1 MDAMQ
6 GLDIG
11 GNNNNNINPSI
22 AGHNHGPNNGS
33 VGGGVGAPNNVAP
46 NSPYGGMD
54 MDVGDIGA
62 GELLEV
68 MPSPPHDNS
77 QVAAWYDTDL

>member
-33 VGGGVGAPNNVAP
+33 VGAPNNVAP
-46 NSPYGGMD
+46 NSPYSGMD